1 MNDFRVEK
9 IERAAVL
16 FFADGVVLEGVMYLS
31 PFAQGHSGGQT
42 VLELLE
48 EKDRYLP
55 LHDQKG
61 AFRLVNKQALTH
73 LRYEEEGGNDAME
86 ELGERIRVRIIFFG
100 GETLEGAIVLNMPE
114 NKRRLAD
121 FLNAFPDFFPL
132 DGGSVRYI
140 VNGQMIRE
148 ITPVR

>member
-9 IERAAVL
+9 IDKEAVL
-16 FFADGVVLEGVMYLS
+16 FFADGVVLEGVVYLS
-31 PFAQGHSGGQT
+31 PFAQGHSGAQT

-55 LHDQKG
+55 FHDREG

-73 LRYEEEGGNDAME
+73 LRYGRGEEGDPLA
-86 ELGERIRVRIIFFG
+86 ELGERIQVRIIFFG

-114 NKRRLAD
+114 NRRRLLD
-121 FLNAFPDFFPL
+121 FLNAFPDFFFL
-132 DGGSVRYI
+132 EGSSARYI

-148 ITPVR
+148 IAHI